1 MRSTFLFQPSRIPS
15 VSIGWSR
22 TLVHEPLS
30 LGQFDCHDCTLAI
43 IHLASV
49 PQKVKLPQIAMQ
61 VFPAYAVINPHDA
74 ALQESEGTFRRI
86 RVDVAAN
93 VFMCAVGYAVV
104 TASILRTDALV

>member
-1 MRSTFLFQPSRIPS
+1 
-15 VSIGWSR
+15 
-22 TLVHEPLS
+22 
-30 LGQFDCHDCTLAI
+30 
-43 IHLASV
+43 
-49 PQKVKLPQIAMQ
+49 MQ